1 MKYYL
6 TLNKMKLT
14 FFGGAGT
21 VTGSKILLETQYKK
35 ILIDCGLFQGL
46 YELRLKN
53 RQPLPLDLNELDAI
67 LLTHAHLDHTGY
79 LPLLVKN
86 GYKQKIY
93 CTRPTKDLTEIILLD
108 SGKIQEED
116 ARRANKYNYTRHK
129 PAKPLYDVD
138 DAKNAMLLF
147 ETIELNKWHGID
159 DSVKFKF
166 INSGHILGSAFIVLS
181 INEKIIVFS
190 GDIGRKKPILLP
202 QYEYIEKADYV
213 IIESTYG
220 NRLHK
225 NISIRDELLKY
236 ITHTFSKG
244 GILIIPT
251 FSVERAQEI
260 IYLLSILKRKQQLP
274 NIPIYLDSPMGVNA
288 TEVYFNHKKY
298 HNLTNDDVNS
308 MLSTVQLISNVSA
321 SKAIVNS
328 ENPKIVLAGSGM
340 ITGGRV
346 LHYLDKCITDK
357 KNSVLIVGYQAE
369 GTRGR
374 ALLSGDTEIKFFGN
388 YHKVNAEVF
397 KINAFSGHADQT
409 ELLDWLQHID
419 PPPKLTFIN
428 HGEPH
433 QSQVLK
439 TKIRSDLNWNC
450 TVAKMNKEYY
460 IE

>member
-1 MKYYL
+1 
-6 TLNKMKLT
+6 MKLT
-14 FFGGAGT
+14 FYGGAGT
-21 VTGSKILLETQYKK
+21 VTGSKILLELQYKK

-53 RQPLPLDLNELDAI
+53 RQPLPIDLNELDAI

-86 GYKQKIY
+86 GYKGKIY

-116 ARRANKYNYTRHK
+116 ARRANKYSYTRHK

-138 DAKNAMLLF
+138 DAKNAILLF
-147 ETIELNKWHGID
+147 ETIEPNKWHDID

-166 INSGHILGSAFIVLS
+166 INSGHILGSVFIVLNV
-181 INEKIIVFS
+181 NEKIIVFS

-202 QYEYIEKADYV
+202 RYEYIEKADYV
-213 IIESTYG
+213 VIESTYG

-225 NISIRDELLKY
+225 NISIINKLHKY

-260 IYLLSILKRKQQLP
+260 IYLLSILKRRQQLP

-328 ENPKIVLAGSGM
+328 DNPKIILAGSGM

-374 ALLSGDTEIKFFGN
+374 ALLSGDTEIKFFGK
-388 YHKVNAEVF
+388 YYKVKAEIF

-409 ELLDWLQHID
+409 ELLDWLKHIN

>member
-1 MKYYL
+1 
-6 TLNKMKLT
+6 MKLT

-21 VTGSKILLETQYKK
+21 VTGSKILLEAQYKK

-53 RQPLPLDLNELDAI
+53 RQPLPIDLDELDAI

-86 GYKQKIY
+86 GYKGKIY

-116 ARRANKYNYTRHK
+116 ARRANKYSYTRHK

-138 DAKNAMLLF
+138 DAKNTMLLF
-147 ETIELNKWHGID
+147 ETFESNKWHDID

-166 INSGHILGSAFIVLS
+166 INSGHILGSVFIVLS

-213 IIESTYG
+213 VIESTYG

-225 NISIRDELLKY
+225 KISIGDELLKY
-236 ITHTFSKG
+236 ITHTFTKG
-244 GILIIPT
+244 GVLIIPT

-260 IYLLSILKRKQQLP
+260 IYLLSILKRKGQLP

-298 HNLTNDDVNS
+298 HNLTNDDINS
-308 MLSTVQLISNVSA
+308 MLSTVGLISNVSA

-328 ENPKIVLAGSGM
+328 DNPKIVLAGSGM

-346 LHYLDKCITDK
+346 LHYLDKCISEK

-374 ALLSGDTEIKFFGN
+374 ALLSGDAEIKFFGN
-388 YHKVNAEVF
+388 YHKVNAEIF
-397 KINAFSGHADQT
+397 KINAFSGHADQS
-409 ELLDWLQHID
+409 ELLDWLQHFN

-433 QSQVLK
+433 QSQALK
-439 TKIRSDLNWNC
+439 TKIKSDLHWNC
-450 TVAKMNKEYY
+450 TVAKLNKEYY

>member
-1 MKYYL
+1 
-6 TLNKMKLT
+6 MKLT

-46 YELRLKN
+46 YEFRLKN
-53 RQPLPLDLNELDAI
+53 RHPLPIDLNELDAI

-86 GYKQKIY
+86 GYKGKIY
-93 CTRPTKDLTEIILLD
+93 CTSPTKDLTEIILLD

-116 ARRANKYNYTRHK
+116 ARRANKYSYTRHK
-129 PAKPLYDVD
+129 PAKPLYDVN
-138 DAKNAMLLF
+138 DAKNTMLLF
-147 ETIELNKWHGID
+147 ETIEPSKWHDID

-166 INSGHILGSAFIVLS
+166 INSGHILGSVFIVLS

-202 QYEYIEKADYV
+202 RYEYIEKADYV
-213 IIESTYG
+213 VIESTYG

-225 NISIRDELLKY
+225 NISIQDELLKC

-321 SKAIVNS
+321 SKVIVNS
-328 ENPKIVLAGSGM
+328 DNPKIVLAGSGM

-374 ALLSGDTEIKFFGN
+374 ALLSGDAEIKFFGK
-388 YHKVNAEVF
+388 YHKVNAEIF
-397 KINAFSGHADQT
+397 KINAFSGHADQS
-409 ELLDWLQHID
+409 ELLDWLQHIN

-439 TKIRSDLNWNC
+439 TKIRSDLNWKC